1 MIINNRVTNL
11 LTYFLIS
18 KKIMNENKIV
28 MEKNVIIESLVKFNI
43 NKTNKQIVKKGINAK
58 ILFILVFLDVKTFK
72 P

>member
-1 MIINNRVTNL
+1 M
-11 LTYFLIS
+11 
-18 KKIMNENKIV
+18 KKKIV

-43 NKTNKQIVKKGINAK
+43 KKISKQIVKKGINAK

>member
-1 MIINNRVTNL
+1 MIIINRVTNL

-43 NKTNKQIVKKGINAK
+43 KKTSKQIVKKWRISVYRNR
-58 ILFILVFLDVKTFK
+58 
-72 P
+72 